1 MSLLSQEI
9 SPKKIKTMER
19 GIHKLIFFVLSVIC
33 GLFVIGVALDY
44 TSNDWIVF
52 GLGLITGISTFVYLI
67 SKRKRKHRHHHG
79 HSHRKTQSLPAVEDE
94 STSTP
99 ASPEKRPYKF
109 IFTHNE
115 KALDAIESAVKNH
128 PKVEDAFQDS
138 GFWYSN
144 GETGP
149 EWFSMHVRCKEEDAE
164 AVQAFIE
171 QELEN
176 RGYSHQHNNYM
187 GSYN

>member
-1 MSLLSQEI
+1 MNHWV
-9 SPKKIKTMER
+9 
-19 GIHKLIFFVLSVIC
+19 HKLIFLSLSAIC

-52 GLGLITGISTFVYLI
+52 GLGLITGILTFMYLT
-67 SKRKRKHRHHHG
+67 SKRKRSRRHS
-79 HSHRKTQSLPAVEDE
+79 HSHRKTHAQPAIKEE
-94 STSTP
+94 KSSARTSST
-99 ASPEKRPYKF
+99 KRSYKF
-109 IFTHNE
+109 IFTHSE

-128 PKVEDAFQDS
+128 PKVKDAFQDS

-164 AVQAFIE
+164 EIQAFIE

-176 RGYSHQHNNYM
+176 RGYSHQNINYM

>member
-1 MSLLSQEI
+1 MNHWV
-9 SPKKIKTMER
+9 
-19 GIHKLIFFVLSVIC
+19 HKLIFLSLSAIC

-44 TSNDWIVF
+44 TSSDWVVF
-52 GLGLITGISTFVYLI
+52 GLGLITGILTFMYLT
-67 SKRKRKHRHHHG
+67 SKRKRRRR
-79 HSHRKTQSLPAVEDE
+79 HSHSHSHSHSRRKTHAQPAINEEE
-94 STSTP
+94 SSARTSST
-99 ASPEKRPYKF
+99 KQPYKF
-109 IFTHNE
+109 IFTHSE
-115 KALDAIESAVKNH
+115 KALDAIESTVKNH
-128 PKVEDAFQDS
+128 PKVKDAFQDS

-164 AVQAFIE
+164 EIQAFIE

-176 RGYSHQHNNYM
+176 RGHSHQHINYM